1 MKLAVDVIGWF
12 AAGAVLA
19 AYALVSMGKVKADS
33 YSYQGLYLVG
43 GLGLAVYTFYYMSYR
58 STALNVVW
66 GLIAVY
72 AIWQLAWC
80 RRTPGGAADGS

>member
-1 MKLAVDVIGWF
+1 MKLTVDVIGWF

-19 AYALVSMGKVKADS
+19 AYALVSTDKVKAAS
-33 YSYQGLYLVG
+33 YSYQGLNFVG
-43 GLGLAVYTFYYMSYR
+43 GLGLAVNTFYYMSYP

-66 GLIAVY
+66 ALIAVY

-80 RRTPGGAADGS
+80 RRTPGGTADGS